1 MCGYTLIDK
10 LFGGHLLSSIVCE
23 ECKSCMQRVEP
34 FLDLSLPIVDDSKSS
49 NSINLEAVEDNIS
62 YKKGKNSRK
71 QTNASLQLE
80 SLKKDFEDNNTDKK
94 LSKHQTKKQKKI
106 SLKKTKVFISKLLI
120 RSLVKNFKF
129 C

>member
-1 MCGYTLIDK
+1 
-10 LFGGHLLSSIVCE
+10 
-23 ECKSCMQRVEP
+23 MQRVEP

-94 LSKHQTKKQKKI
+94 LSKHQSKKQKKI

-129 C
+129 Y